1 MGDANRRTPRA
12 GLTHWSSPAELAR
25 TILLLALPVT
35 ATNILQALIGFV
47 DVRMISV
54 LGTEALASL
63 SVGRQ
68 SIWLVSA
75 VFLGLGTGITAHV
88 SRFTGAQ
95 DHQRARAYA
104 TVGVIA
110 ALVIGVLAT
119 VVGLFVGGRPVMFMV
134 SSDVAGTDPLAI
146 ALTRQYAWDYLRVVF
161 IGMAG
166 LGAQFAVVSVFN
178 SLGRTIYPMW
188 LLIVA
193 NIANFIGNWLLI
205 GPYKVAGCALSTILT
220 SMLVTTVAIVLLT
233 RQRAVAWDAT
243 ILEAPLRRAWEML
256 RVGIPG
262 TLQVLARSLA
272 GLTLIKLIT
281 FLPDSVIGQSAL
293 VVGLMAES
301 LAFMPAFAFSIAA
314 ATLTGQNLGARRPD
328 QARSSAL
335 YCLLFSELIMWGMG
349 SLLFFYPQSFI
360 VLFTGGNAP
369 EVVGA
374 ATEFLRIVALCL
386 PGLGVSMTMNGVLRG
401 SGDTRAAALIT
412 LTAMWFVRIP
422 LAAFMALEN
431 ILGSGMGLGLGL
443 SGVWWAMTLSVYVE
457 ATLAFLRFSSGR
469 WARIKLA
476 QV

>member
-1 MGDANRRTPRA
+1 MGDTDRRAAEPA
-12 GLTHWSSPAELAR
+12 LTRWRSPAELSR
-25 TILLLALPVT
+25 VILRLALPVT

-54 LGTEALASL
+54 LGSEALASL
-63 SVGRQ
+63 SVSRQ

-88 SRFTGAQ
+88 ARFTGAQ
-95 DHQRARAYA
+95 DHTRARAYA
-104 TVGVIA
+104 TVGVIS

-119 VVGLFVGGRPVMFMV
+119 VVGLAIGGRPVMFMV
-134 SSDVAGTDPLAI
+134 SSEVPGTDSA
-146 ALTRQYAWDYLRVVF
+146 AVELTRQYAWDYLRVIF

-166 LGAQFAVVSVFN
+166 MGAQFAVVSIFN

-193 NIANFIGNWLLI
+193 NVANFVGNWLLI

-220 SMLVTTVAIVLLT
+220 SILVTGVAIVLLT
-233 RQRAVAWDAT
+233 RQRAVIWDAS

-256 RVGIPG
+256 RIGIPG
-262 TLQVLARSLA
+262 MLQVMVRSLA

-281 FLPDSVIGQSAL
+281 FLPNSVVGQSAL

-314 ATLTGQNLGARRPD
+314 ATLTGQNLGAGRPE
-328 QARSSAL
+328 QARTSAL
-335 YCLLFSELIMWGMG
+335 YCLLFSEVIMWGTG
-349 SLLFFYPQSFI
+349 SLLFFFPRWFI
-360 VLFTGGNAP
+360 MLFTGGNAP

-374 ATEFLRIVALCL
+374 ATEFLRIIALCL
-386 PGLGVSMTMNGVLRG
+386 PGLGVGMTMYGVLRG
-401 SGDTRAAALIT
+401 SGDTRAAAVIT

-431 ILGSGMGLGLGL
+431 VLGTGLGLGL
-443 SGVWWAMTLSVYVE
+443 GLNGVWWAMTISVYIE
-457 ATLAFLRFSSGR
+457 ATMAFLRFSSGH
-469 WARIKLA
+469 WTRIKLA
-476 QV
+476 EV